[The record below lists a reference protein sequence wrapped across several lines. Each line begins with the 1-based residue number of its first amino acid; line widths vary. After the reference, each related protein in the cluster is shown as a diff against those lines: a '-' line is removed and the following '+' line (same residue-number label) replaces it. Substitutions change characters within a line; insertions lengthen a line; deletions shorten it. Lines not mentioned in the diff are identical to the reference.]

1 MMFDRG
7 MRALYVRPLT
17 EEEYEE
23 VNRGL
28 KNICRKNASKM
39 DTDFALDATTVNF
52 TNCPL
57 ERGVV
62 PGVNIAFMISP
73 AVGSITAVSVVFS
86 GFH

>member
-1 MMFDRG
+1 
-7 MRALYVRPLT
+7 
-17 EEEYEE
+17 
-23 VNRGL
+23 
-28 KNICRKNASKM
+28 M

-73 AVGSITAVSVVFS
+73 AVGSITAISVVFS
-86 GFH
+86 GFN